1 MTETVSNY
9 YGTVRSDLF
18 PYIPEDADSI
28 LDLGCGEG
36 ATIKA
41 LKERG
46 HEYVAGVEMNEDSCA
61 IAQEHAD
68 IAWELDLSLSE
79 ENSREYF
86 KYILGRKFNVV
97 LMADVLEH
105 LVYPSNLL
113 VTLKDVLAEDG
124 IIVLSVPNAGWVGA
138 IEPIWNQTIPYAT
151 RGHFDYGHVRFYC
164 KGDLR
169 NLFETHGYEVLKL
182 ESLRMSGDM
191 PEYVANMS
199 LSMGEPPNQVI
210 FNGVT
215 KDRFDQMFTYQWV
228 CVVRK
233 EMRKW
238 TAR

>member
-1 MTETVSNY
+1 MNTDTEQSY

-46 HEYVAGVEMNEDSCA
+46 HEYVAGVEINWD
-61 IAQEHAD
+61 AQQEAKKYAD
-68 IAWELDLSLSE
+68 
-79 ENSREYF
+79 
-86 KYILGRKFNVV
+86 KILGCDLDSDLMQEYHRKSFVDDLNRRFNVV

-105 LVYPSNLL
+105 LVYPSKLL
-113 VTLKDVLAEDG
+113 VTLKDVLADDG
-124 IIVLSVPNAGWVGA
+124 IIVLSVPNAGWIGA
-138 IEPIWNQTIPYAT
+138 IEPIWNQTIPYT
-151 RGHFDYGHVRFYC
+151 TKGHFDYGHVRFYC

-182 ESLRMSGDM
+182 ESLRVSGDM
-191 PEYVANMS
+191 PEYVDNMS

-233 EMRKW
+233 EKD
-238 TAR
+238 A

>member
-1 MTETVSNY
+1 MSTEQSY

-18 PYIPEDADSI
+18 PYIPEGADSI

-46 HEYVAGVEMNEDSCA
+46 HEYVAGVEIDSTSRMRA
-61 IAQEHAD
+61 DKHAD
-68 IAWELDLSLSE
+68 RVFDVDLSLATLDA
-79 ENSREYF
+79 REYF
-86 KYILGRKFNVV
+86 IRELGRKFNVV
-97 LMADVLEH
+97 LMGDVLEH

-113 VTLKDVLAEDG
+113 VTLKDVLADDG
-124 IIVLSVPNAGWVGA
+124 IIVLSVPNAGWIGA
-138 IEPIWNQTIPYAT
+138 IEPIWNQTIPYAD

-169 NLFETHGYEVLKL
+169 KLFETHGYEVLKL

-191 PEYVANMS
+191 PEYVDNMS

-215 KDRFDQMFTYQWV
+215 RDRFDQMFTYQWV

-233 EMRKW
+233 HSS
-238 TAR
+238 